1 MELGATKC
9 KPTSPSCGDCPLSN
23 LCRARILLDHTARV
37 HEETKITTIESNKK
51 AFENFFSPKK
61 SRTKRNI
68 AVEYED
74 LSVPEDD
81 SGLNSDGF
89 PTSISFFPQKMK
101 KKDPKEILVSVSV
114 LRSKGPSGTGGK
126 GGTPSVDKY
135 LFIRR
140 PNNKGLL
147 ANQWEFPNVILSE
160 GSGSASG
167 SAASA
172 DSMSNK
178 GTEISISLS
187 KDKETGPGKI
197 KAKVKGKDPKGT
209 VPGTEV
215 TISNKTLWGPIP
227 GFLRGTLGVE
237 WESDVLRNDGH
248 SSSTAVIIGEAEG
261 EGASLED
268 SCKRRRVGKH
278 SILVSTI
285 CGQSLHSAEDSE
297 IVMRVTRL
305 QPCIVLPPLVHIFS
319 HQRHTMH
326 VTLST
331 VAVKSNR
338 RTDSNSGGDI
348 KCDEHSLQA
357 IKGVKTDDN
366 TGDLAWTS
374 LCGEKREIR
383 WMTANEIVK
392 AGITSGCKKILTEV
406 LKS

>member
-9 KPTSPSCGDCPLSN
+9 KPTSPSCGDCPLSD
-23 LCRARILLDHTARV
+23 LCRARILLDHTTRV
-37 HEETKITTIESNKK
+37 HEETKITTKESNKK
-51 AFENFFSPKK
+51 AFENFFSPEK
-61 SRTKRNI
+61 SKAKRKI

-114 LRSKGPSGTGGK
+114 LRRKGPSGTGGK
-126 GGTPSVDKY
+126 GGSPSVDKY

-160 GSGSASG
+160 CSGSGSST
-167 SAASA
+167 AASA
-172 DSMSNK
+172 DSMPNK

-187 KDKETGPGKI
+187 KDKETGKGKT

-209 VPGTEV
+209 VPGPEG

-227 GFLRGTLGVE
+227 DFLRGTLGVE
-237 WESDVLRNDGH
+237 WESDVLQNDGH

-261 EGASLED
+261 GVSVED

-278 SILVSTI
+278 SILVPTI
-285 CGQSLHSAEDSE
+285 SGQSLHSAQDSE
-297 IVMRVTRL
+297 IVMRVSRL
-305 QPCIVLPPLVHIFS
+305 QPCVVLPPLVHIFS

-331 VAVKSNR
+331 VAVKSNK
-338 RTDSNSGGDI
+338 RTVSNSGGDV

-357 IKGVKTDDN
+357 IKGIEVDSN
-366 TGDLAWTS
+366 IGDLAWES
-374 LCGEKREIR
+374 FCGEKREIR